1 MVENPQ
7 SMPLNTTVIR
17 SVLPTDPGMGP
28 GCKTNTSGDP
38 GSSLDGF
45 LQEAFLPHHLGTSRQ
60 EVLSLTGSTQWS
72 TSFITSRPDLTPAS
86 CYCQGEEITAA
97 VLAINISHSLNVPVT
112 VTSHGCL
119 FDNRQIASNVETFYN
134 HVMSNVHFFGMPDT
148 IMNGIHS

>member
-7 SMPLNTTVIR
+7 SMPLNTVIR

-97 VLAINISHSLNVPVT
+97 VLAINRSHSLSMYRVT

-119 FDNRQIASNVETFYN
+119 FGNRQIASNVETFYN
-134 HVMSNVHFFGMPDT
+134 HVMSNVHFLECQT
-148 IMNGIHS
+148 QS